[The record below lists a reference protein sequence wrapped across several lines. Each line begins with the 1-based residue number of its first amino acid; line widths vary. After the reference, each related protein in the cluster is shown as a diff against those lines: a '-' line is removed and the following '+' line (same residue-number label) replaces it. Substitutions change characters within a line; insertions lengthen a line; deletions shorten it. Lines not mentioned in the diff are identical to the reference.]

1 MTSTFTI
8 PSAERYFEDYPPGHI
23 YEFGSVVMTEE
34 EILDFARKYD
44 PQSFHTDPAQAV
56 HSRFGGLIA
65 SGWHT
70 IGVTMRLLVEHY
82 LSHTAAMASPGMDE
96 VRWMVPVRPGD
107 TLRARVETL
116 EAKPSR
122 TKPDRGMVRA
132 KIEALKQP
140 SSREARR
147 DSARRRLVR
156 WRVQARRSRSST
168 SIWIRRK

>member
-132 KIEALKQP
+132 KIEALNQRDEVVM
-140 SSREARR
+140 SMIGMCIMARNPN
-147 DSARRRLVR
+147 AGRRPVEGD
-156 WRVQARRSRSST
+156 A
-168 SIWIRRK
+168 K